1 MAPGGAAATGTKGPR
16 QKNKYIYIQL
26 ASFLPLQ
33 FSNNPPLALPFFS
46 FFFFFFFFSLSLSL
60 PSLLLSCKPFG
71 KQKSAQERNRR
82 GDDWKHK
89 LSFISAFF
97 LNIENLANFSSQKQ
111 KKQQIFFPKTSPI
124 LYYSIQEKTQMFFL
138 KILISRF
145 FQNNLEKKMT
155 KFVQNIHI

>member
-1 MAPGGAAATGTKGPR
+1 MHPPWLLVVLLLLGQKAPGRKT
-16 QKNKYIYIQL
+16 NIYIQL

-33 FSNNPPLALPFFS
+33 FSNNPPLALPFF

-89 LSFISAFF
+89 LSFISAFL

-111 KKQQIFFPKTSPI
+111 KKQQFFFSKTSPI
-124 LYYSIQEKTQMFFL
+124 LYYTIQEKPQMFF
-138 KILISRF
+138 F
-145 FQNNLEKKMT
+145 
-155 KFVQNIHI
+155 KF

>member
-1 MAPGGAAATGTKGPR
+1 
-16 QKNKYIYIQL
+16 
-26 ASFLPLQ
+26 
-33 FSNNPPLALPFFS
+33 
-46 FFFFFFFFSLSLSL
+46 
-60 PSLLLSCKPFG
+60 LLLSCKPFG

-124 LYYSIQEKTQMFFL
+124 LYYSIQEKPQMFF
-138 KILISRF
+138 F
-145 FQNNLEKKMT
+145 
-155 KFVQNIHI
+155 